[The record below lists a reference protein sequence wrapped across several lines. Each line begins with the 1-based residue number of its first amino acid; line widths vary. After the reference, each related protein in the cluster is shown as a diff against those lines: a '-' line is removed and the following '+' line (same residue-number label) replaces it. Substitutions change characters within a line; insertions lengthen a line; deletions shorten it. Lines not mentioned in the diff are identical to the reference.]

1 MSPTPPASF
10 QALGLDAFTQRLAS
24 AEPTPGGGTGA
35 AVAGAL
41 GAALVR
47 MLCMLSV
54 GRPKYAAHEAL
65 LQEIATQCEEHRKAF
80 LALADED
87 ARSYDAVSAAM
98 KLPRATPEEQARR
111 DAALEAALKGACEA
125 PLRVMEV
132 ALDVISQAKMAV
144 ERGNRNAASDGAAGA
159 SLCRA
164 ALTVAAYNVKINL
177 VGVKD
182 VAWCKDM
189 RTRLDE
195 MLYMGTAVAQ
205 EIDSMVHDLWAPRPQ
220 KPGTPA

>member
-10 QALGLDAFTQRLAS
+10 QALDLDAFTQRLAS

-35 AVAGAL
+35 AVSGAL

-65 LQEIATQCEEHRKAF
+65 LQEIAAQCEEHRRAF

-87 ARSYDAVSAAM
+87 ARSYDAVSVAM
-98 KLPRATPEEQARR
+98 KLPRTTPEEQARR

-159 SLCRA
+159 ALCRA

-182 VAWCKDM
+182 AAWCKDM